1 MRLHAAVLLC
11 LFAAGPAAAQSDLAT
26 KPPPGQTLLKSL
38 EGDKNQTSQKTSPL
52 NNHPLS
58 ETEEQRQ
65 HYIRKSPENEP
76 ITSSSVKRD
85 DD

>member
-1 MRLHAAVLLC
+1 MRLHAAALLC

-26 KPPPGQTLLKSL
+26 RPPPGQTLLKSL
-38 EGDKNQTSQKTSPL
+38 EGDKNQTSPL

-65 HYIRKSPENEP
+65 HYVRKNPENEP
-76 ITSSSVKRD
+76 ITSSSVKRSND
-85 DD
+85 

>member
-1 MRLHAAVLLC
+1 MRLHAAALFC

-38 EGDKNQTSQKTSPL
+38 EGDKNQTVPL

-65 HYIRKSPENEP
+65 HYIRKNPENEP
-76 ITSSSVKRD
+76 ITSALPKRNND
-85 DD
+85 